1 MTSVLIINK
10 GGDIKVTKIKDL
22 KRELLYKKAGF
33 KTEDNFIKQTTWTVN
48 LTGKIYRVELW
59 ARDYGKANTE
69 NKYDFPP
76 PVDTNL
82 YFGSCILLNCN
93 PQTGEAIDMSSDLW
107 KSIYNKL
114 FNGFYDINDNDS
126 VPSEDELEQIPEIYK
141 SRDGYLKEGF
151 IVDDEDDN
159 SLDESDEESINELN
173 VENEIIVTEPSKD
186 IDIENDEEG
195 DMNFELMKSDNDL
208 LEDDYSYTT
217 ESESESE
224 GENDYTK

>member
-1 MTSVLIINK
+1 M
-10 GGDIKVTKIKDL
+10 
-22 KRELLYKKAGF
+22 E
-33 KTEDNFIKQTTWTVN
+33 
-48 LTGKIYRVELW
+48 
-59 ARDYGKANTE
+59 
-69 NKYDFPP
+69 KY
-76 PVDTNL
+76 
-82 YFGSCILLNCN
+82 
-93 PQTGEAIDMSSDLW
+93 
-107 KSIYNKL
+107 YNKL

>member
-1 MTSVLIINK
+1 
-10 GGDIKVTKIKDL
+10 
-22 KRELLYKKAGF
+22 
-33 KTEDNFIKQTTWTVN
+33 
-48 LTGKIYRVELW
+48 
-59 ARDYGKANTE
+59 
-69 NKYDFPP
+69 
-76 PVDTNL
+76 
-82 YFGSCILLNCN
+82 
-93 PQTGEAIDMSSDLW
+93 MSSDLW

-224 GENDYTK
+224 SEGENDYTK